1 MYCFDLD
8 NTLITSPVIPGDYST
23 VLPIQKNIDFL
34 KYLHRF
40 GNTIIIYT
48 ARRMK
53 THNGNVGKVVA
64 DVGQQTMDT
73 LTKFGIPYDEIYFG
87 KPYADAYIDDLAVNH
102 QSVDLEKYLGWYSS
116 AATIAPRSFNK
127 IVHSSIETITKTSRY
142 TLSGE
147 IYWYLNIHPQ
157 LKDIFPLL
165 IDYSLEPDSMYY
177 VIEKIEGVSVSSLY
191 LSELLTPIMLNNILN
206 TITRIQKIVPGID
219 FNLDFDSDFCLKHD
233 LNIYANYTDK
243 LCSRYTSN
251 REFYALFPES
261 QSCYDVITMRLE
273 HYSANN
279 LGRISCIHGDPVFT
293 NIMINNYSK
302 IKMFDMRGKLGDV
315 ETIYGDW
322 LYDWAKIY
330 QSLLGYDAILNNKPI
345 SLDYKTKM
353 LAEFETYF
361 LSRNTKADFEML
373 KTITCSLLFS
383 LLPLHKENLDN
394 CNKFYALINL

>member
-1 MYCFDLD
+1 
-8 NTLITSPVIPGDYST
+8 
-23 VLPIQKNIDFL
+23 
-34 KYLHRF
+34 
-40 GNTIIIYT
+40 
-48 ARRMK
+48 
-53 THNGNVGKVVA
+53 
-64 DVGQQTMDT
+64 
-73 LTKFGIPYDEIYFG
+73 
-87 KPYADAYIDDLAVNH
+87 
-102 QSVDLEKYLGWYSS
+102 
-116 AATIAPRSFNK
+116 
-127 IVHSSIETITKTSRY
+127 
-142 TLSGE
+142 
-147 IYWYLNIHPQ
+147 
-157 LKDIFPLL
+157 
-165 IDYSLEPDSMYY
+165 
-177 VIEKIEGVSVSSLY
+177 
-191 LSELLTPIMLNNILN
+191 
-206 TITRIQKIVPGID
+206 
-219 FNLDFDSDFCLKHD
+219 
-233 LNIYANYTDK
+233 
-243 LCSRYTSN
+243 
-251 REFYALFPES
+251 
-261 QSCYDVITMRLE
+261 LE